1 MGYLLLIMKCLFLK
15 KRNPIMQIVI
25 NIGIN
30 ITCCI
35 VKEFETNLKEQE
47 FTADGLSIKYLNK
60 ILK

>member
-1 MGYLLLIMKCLFLK
+1 
-15 KRNPIMQIVI
+15 MQIVI